1 MAPTMTATSSPS
13 PNWKAWHAFGLPG
26 GSIRALLAI
35 GLASTIC
42 AALLLCP
49 QRQIPYY
56 LQNVM
61 FIVLGHYFAARHR
74 STPQADAGPP
84 PLYLPRGAI
93 RIVLTVGFLVVA
105 GLLYSQGRLLAV
117 GENPGVLSLFLV
129 LGFLLGVVFTR
140 LLALRGKRPM
150 RLIEDLRATLSLVAA
165 LVLGFMVAGEL
176 NGLPSAGTAHELWE
190 SLARWRVQYVS
201 AALVSFYF
209 GSRS

>member
-1 MAPTMTATSSPS
+1 MMTEPTLPASH
-13 PNWKAWHAFGLPG
+13 WKQWHAFGLPG

-35 GLASTIC
+35 GLAGTIC
-42 AALLLCP
+42 AALVLCP

-74 STPQADAGPP
+74 PTAEPEAGPP

-93 RIVLTVGFLVVA
+93 RIVLTCGFLAVA
-105 GLLYSQGRLLAV
+105 GLLYQQGRLLMV
-117 GENPGVLSLFLV
+117 GDNPGVVSLFLV

-140 LLALRGKRPM
+140 LLAMRKRGPS
-150 RLIEDLRATLSLVAA
+150 RLIEDLRAILSLAA
-165 LVLGFMVAGEL
+165 AIVLVFMVAGEL
-176 NGLPSAGTAHELWE
+176 QGLPTEGALHALH
-190 SLARWRVQYVS
+190 ARMAQWHAQYVA
-201 AALVSFYF
+201 AALVTFYF